1 MMLSLITGDGTYT
14 FALVA
19 DSTDGIT
26 VSSREGAT
34 PPQLVVTLATGAST
48 ATPVP
53 SASPSPAPTT
63 LSGNVVLVGAG
74 DISTCSNNNDEATA
88 KLLDAIPGTVFVAG
102 DNVYSSGT
110 YTEYLNCYDPTWGR
124 HKARTNPVPGN
135 HEYATSGAAG
145 YFQYFNNVPAFYAYN
160 LGAWR
165 I

>member
-1 MMLSLITGDGTYT
+1 MSKQL
-14 FALVA
+14 
-19 DSTDGIT
+19 
-26 VSSREGAT
+26 EGAMAI
-34 PPQLVVTLATGAST
+34 QKSISRGKRNKLVTLLIMFLLIASVAQT
-48 ATPVP
+48 
-53 SASPSPAPTT
+53 SPLQVAAA
-63 LSGNVVLVGAG
+63 NVVLVGAG